1 MMRTT
6 FEVPMRTGNFEAA
19 VGIISAEFES
29 AGFNRKNAEGGVMWT
44 KGDGLLVKQQCVKAV
59 YTGHSVQIQGWLYDK
74 LGGEYDLNGFTAITM
89 KKKLRAR
96 IEATCAR
103 IDSMAL

>member
-19 VGIISAEFES
+19 VGIIGAEFES

-44 KGDGLLVKQQCVKAV
+44 KGDGLLVKL
-59 YTGHSVQIQGWLYDK
+59 TGVEPLSVLT
-74 LGGEYDLNGFTAITM
+74 GGFSPV
-89 KKKLRAR
+89 LR
-96 IEATCAR
+96 
-103 IDSMAL
+103 